1 MSGDS
6 VAVRT
11 ERRRHQRVAIT
22 LPATVS
28 TAERKLAATLRSISR
43 SGASIE
49 FDDLPAVAP
58 GARVVLAGAGAVL
71 RDCGATVVETEGRVV
86 RLAFEPALPAMELL
100 GVAKAL
106 TKPDQ
111 LPSLRA

>member
-1 MSGDS
+1 MKKARIGPRD
-6 VAVRT
+6 
-11 ERRRHQRVAIT
+11 ERRRYQRVAVT

-28 TAERKLAATLRSISR
+28 TAERVLAATLRSISR

-49 FDDLPAVAP
+49 FGDAPTVPP
-58 GARVVLAGAGAVL
+58 GARVVLAGHGAVL
-71 RDCGATVVETEGRVV
+71 RGCDAKVVEIEGNLC

-106 TKPDQ
+106 
-111 LPSLRA
+111 AG